1 MVSIQS
7 VSERDMAPALNHRP
21 RSLGVLFYTPFPN
34 NRAMSQEVL
43 TGIVNQIAEAEDV
56 EPSELEL
63 SLYDHI
69 DIDSVVQLVN
79 AEKGNWKLSFDV
91 QEYTVTVWSDGSV
104 LVESMQQFQ
113 PAEHS
118 KSVCQ
123 D

>member
-1 MVSIQS
+1 
-7 VSERDMAPALNHRP
+7 
-21 RSLGVLFYTPFPN
+21 
-34 NRAMSQEVL
+34 MSQEVL